1 MGKTRDAFV
10 ASAVAEL
17 GYTEGPKSNETKYA
31 TYLDK
36 IHFFNGAKQFIEW
49 CSTFIHYLAVVLL
62 GGGTDGK
69 NAVIKLFGENSKDN
83 CACGVKF
90 FYEYLVA
97 KGYKVDKSA
106 GQPGDIIFFNTKK
119 ARPGHVGMIENVTDK
134 YGTIEGNKSNK
145 VARGS
150 YVKNSTSIYAVCHIP
165 WEQFDVEEQPATPE
179 PEPVADPEPT
189 PEPEPVTPAPQPEP
203 AKKSVDELARECI
216 QGKWGNGKERVDR
229 LTAAG
234 YNYNEVQAR
243 VNEILGYN
251 KPSGRSYSVNVDADS
266 YLNIRNGPS
275 KDFDS
280 VGRLKRGETVTV
292 LETKNGWGRIGTD
305 KWVSMAYLK

>member
-1 MGKTRDAFV
+1 MGKTRDAFI
-10 ASAVAEL
+10 ASAQAEL

-36 IHFFNGAKQFIEW
+36 IKFFNSAKQYVEW
-49 CSTFIHYLAVVLL
+49 CSTLIHYLAVVLL

-90 FYEYLVA
+90 FWDYLVA
-97 KGYKVDKSA
+97 KGYKVDKDK

-119 ARPGHVGMIENVTDK
+119 VKCGHVGMIEKVTDK

-150 YVKNSTSIYAVCHIP
+150 YVLNSSTIYGVCHIP
-165 WEQFDVEEQPATPE
+165 WEQFDPKEEPAAPQE
-179 PEPVADPEPT
+179 PAQDIPVEPT
-189 PEPEPVTPAPQPEP
+189 PVEP
-203 AKKSVDELARECI
+203 AKKTVDELAHEVI
-216 QGKWGNGKERVDR
+216 EGKWGNGKDRADR

-234 YNYNEVQAR
+234 YSYSEVQAR
-243 VNEILGYN
+243 VNEILGVKSKTYT
-251 KPSGRSYSVNVDADS
+251 VDVKADS
-266 YLNIRNGPS
+266 WLNIRVAPNS
-275 KDFDS
+275 EIK
-280 VGRLKRGETVTV
+280 VGKLYRGDKVNVYE
-292 LETKNGWGRIGTD
+292 ERDGWGRIGTA
-305 KWVSMAYLK
+305 KWVYMSYLK